1 MKSKDER
8 IMELQRQGKL
18 LLKGHPALSKW
29 KWKEYGVSM
38 GTAKRATATEARE
51 CWKSGGLMGRFSV
64 TKEAM
69 DDDLYGGYLPRFWTE
84 GSQIMNDPA
93 KDIWWMPPSKGED
106 RKIKYFNFKNARI
119 NDDWVAESTM
129 NEYKNE
135 DGTTCKNQLEVAQA
149 RLRDME
155 KDLERLTEK
164 VQWMKTIVH
173 QAVHNTHAR
182 AVLEMGG

>member
-1 MKSKDER
+1 
-8 IMELQRQGKL
+8 
-18 LLKGHPALSKW
+18 
-29 KWKEYGVSM
+29 
-38 GTAKRATATEARE
+38 
-51 CWKSGGLMGRFSV
+51 MGRFSV

-84 GSQIMNDPA
+84 GSQIMNDP
-93 KDIWWMPPSKGED
+93 SK